1 MQFTMEII
9 VSIFLVFG
17 AFFMLVGSIGMVR
30 LPDLFMRLHA
40 PTKSSTL
47 GLGSFLIASMIF
59 FAFQGRF
66 GFAELLITL
75 LAFITAPVSAN
86 LIAQAALHLRLRSLS
101 GEVPEAIQKLLPR
114 LQNPEETEVL
124 MVTLPETTPVYESM
138 RLADDLDRANIAHTW
153 WLVNQSMVA
162 THTNNAV
169 LKAIA
174 SNEIK
179 WIEKVAKL
187 SDNKYAVEK
196 WQPNF
201 EK

>member
-1 MQFTMEII
+1 MQITMEII

-101 GEVPEAIQKLLPR
+101 GEVPEAIERPLPWDR
-114 LQNPEETEVL
+114 YKIGQRFFTKQ
-124 MVTLPETTPVYESM
+124 TT
-138 RLADDLDRANIAHTW
+138 HGT
-153 WLVNQSMVA
+153 
-162 THTNNAV
+162 
-169 LKAIA
+169 A
-174 SNEIK
+174 SRIK
-179 WIEKVAKL
+179 T
-187 SDNKYAVEK
+187 
-196 WQPNF
+196 
-201 EK
+201 

>member
-9 VSIFLVFG
+9 VSVFLVFG

-59 FAFQGRF
+59 FAFQSRF

-101 GEVPEAIQKLLPR
+101 GEVPEAIERPLPWDR
-114 LQNPEETEVL
+114 YKIGQRFSQNKPPMEPPKE
-124 MVTLPETTPVYESM
+124 
-138 RLADDLDRANIAHTW
+138 
-153 WLVNQSMVA
+153 
-162 THTNNAV
+162 
-169 LKAIA
+169 
-174 SNEIK
+174 
-179 WIEKVAKL
+179 
-187 SDNKYAVEK
+187 
-196 WQPNF
+196 
-201 EK
+201 

>member
-1 MQFTMEII
+1 MEII

-101 GEVPEAIQKLLPR
+101 GEVPEAIERPLPWDR
-114 LQNPEETEVL
+114 YKIGQRFSQNKPP
-124 MVTLPETTPVYESM
+124 MDPPK
-138 RLADDLDRANIAHTW
+138 H
-153 WLVNQSMVA
+153 
-162 THTNNAV
+162 
-169 LKAIA
+169 
-174 SNEIK
+174 
-179 WIEKVAKL
+179 
-187 SDNKYAVEK
+187 
-196 WQPNF
+196 
-201 EK
+201 

>member
-1 MQFTMEII
+1 MQITMEII

-101 GEVPEAIQKLLPR
+101 GEVPEAIERPLPWDR
-114 LQNPEETEVL
+114 YKIGQRFSQNKSPMEPPQE
-124 MVTLPETTPVYESM
+124 
-138 RLADDLDRANIAHTW
+138 
-153 WLVNQSMVA
+153 
-162 THTNNAV
+162 
-169 LKAIA
+169 
-174 SNEIK
+174 
-179 WIEKVAKL
+179 
-187 SDNKYAVEK
+187 
-196 WQPNF
+196 
-201 EK
+201 

>member
-1 MQFTMEII
+1 MQITMEII

-101 GEVPEAIQKLLPR
+101 GEVPEAIERPLPWDR
-114 LQNPEETEVL
+114 YKIGQSFSQNKPPMEPPQE
-124 MVTLPETTPVYESM
+124 
-138 RLADDLDRANIAHTW
+138 
-153 WLVNQSMVA
+153 
-162 THTNNAV
+162 
-169 LKAIA
+169 
-174 SNEIK
+174 
-179 WIEKVAKL
+179 
-187 SDNKYAVEK
+187 
-196 WQPNF
+196 
-201 EK
+201 

>member
-1 MQFTMEII
+1 MQITMEII

-101 GEVPEAIQKLLPR
+101 GEVPEAIERPLPWDR
-114 LQNPEETEVL
+114 YKIGQRFSQNKPPME
-124 MVTLPETTPVYESM
+124 PP
-138 RLADDLDRANIAHTW
+138 
-153 WLVNQSMVA
+153 
-162 THTNNAV
+162 
-169 LKAIA
+169 
-174 SNEIK
+174 
-179 WIEKVAKL
+179 
-187 SDNKYAVEK
+187 
-196 WQPNF
+196 
-201 EK
+201 

>member
-1 MQFTMEII
+1 MQITMEII

-101 GEVPEAIQKLLPR
+101 GEVPEAIERPLPWDR
-114 LQNPEETEVL
+114 YKIEQRFSQNKPPMEPPQE
-124 MVTLPETTPVYESM
+124 
-138 RLADDLDRANIAHTW
+138 
-153 WLVNQSMVA
+153 
-162 THTNNAV
+162 
-169 LKAIA
+169 
-174 SNEIK
+174 
-179 WIEKVAKL
+179 
-187 SDNKYAVEK
+187 
-196 WQPNF
+196 
-201 EK
+201 

>member
-1 MQFTMEII
+1 MQFIMEII
-9 VSIFLVFG
+9 VSVFLVFG

-101 GEVPEAIQKLLPR
+101 GEVPEAIERPLPWDR
-114 LQNPEETEVL
+114 YKIGQRFSQNKPPMDPPKE
-124 MVTLPETTPVYESM
+124 
-138 RLADDLDRANIAHTW
+138 
-153 WLVNQSMVA
+153 
-162 THTNNAV
+162 
-169 LKAIA
+169 
-174 SNEIK
+174 
-179 WIEKVAKL
+179 
-187 SDNKYAVEK
+187 
-196 WQPNF
+196 
-201 EK
+201 

>member
-1 MQFTMEII
+1 MQFIMEII

-101 GEVPEAIQKLLPR
+101 GEVPEAIERPLPWDR
-114 LQNPEETEVL
+114 YKIGQRFSQNKPPMEPPKE
-124 MVTLPETTPVYESM
+124 
-138 RLADDLDRANIAHTW
+138 
-153 WLVNQSMVA
+153 
-162 THTNNAV
+162 
-169 LKAIA
+169 
-174 SNEIK
+174 
-179 WIEKVAKL
+179 
-187 SDNKYAVEK
+187 
-196 WQPNF
+196 
-201 EK
+201 

>member
-1 MQFTMEII
+1 MQITMEII
-9 VSIFLVFG
+9 ISIFLVFG

-101 GEVPEAIQKLLPR
+101 GEVPEAIERPLPWDR
-114 LQNPEETEVL
+114 YKIGQRFSQNKPPMEPPQE
-124 MVTLPETTPVYESM
+124 
-138 RLADDLDRANIAHTW
+138 
-153 WLVNQSMVA
+153 
-162 THTNNAV
+162 
-169 LKAIA
+169 
-174 SNEIK
+174 
-179 WIEKVAKL
+179 
-187 SDNKYAVEK
+187 
-196 WQPNF
+196 
-201 EK
+201 